1 MRGATLKNSVIIT
14 MFDTIVATAT
24 ANGVGAISIVRV
36 SGKDALK
43 LSLKL
48 LRLQNLRPREAKFT
62 KIYSIN
68 NELIDEGIIIY
79 FKSPNSFTGEDIVEF
94 QTHGGFSVSNL
105 VIENLIN
112 LGARVAQPGEF
123 SKRAFLNSKM
133 SLSKAE
139 TIQALIN
146 SRSNDSHKILARQLE
161 GELGKFVNE
170 LRSELVKTLAY
181 IETCID
187 YADDDLPSDILLDT
201 DKMLDENIQK
211 LENITTV
218 SEQRKGL
225 IDGFKV
231 AIIGKPNVGKS
242 SLLNAML
249 KKDRAI
255 ISDEAGTTRD
265 TIEETLLVGTHLVRI
280 IDTAGIRDGRS
291 NVESLGIQHSL
302 RVAKEADIIIAVF
315 DSSRKQDEE
324 DDKILEILENS
335 DKKVIKVIN
344 KSDLDRELTSD
355 ISGIEIS
362 TKTSLKP
369 LFNELKSYLDSQNY
383 DGVMLITTRQITATK
398 NALEA
403 LKRAKFQ
410 LKDGVLELFAY
421 EINLAITEISSITRP
436 FERSEI
442 LDEMFSSFCLGK

>member
-1 MRGATLKNSVIIT
+1 

-48 LRLQNLRPREAKFT
+48 LKVKNLRPREAKFA
-62 KIYSIN
+62 KIYSVN
-68 NELIDEGIIIY
+68 GELIDEGIIIY
-79 FKSPNSFTGEDIVEF
+79 FKAPNSFTGEDIVEF

-105 VIENLIN
+105 VIENLLN
-112 LGARVAQPGEF
+112 LGARIAQSGEF

-146 SRSNDSHKILARQLE
+146 SRSTDSHKILSRQLE
-161 GELGKFVNE
+161 GELGKFIDE
-170 LRSELVKTLAY
+170 LRGELVKTLAY
-181 IETCID
+181 AETCID
-187 YADDDLPSDILLDT
+187 YADEDLPSDILSSINS
-201 DKMLDENIQK
+201 MLDKNIQK
-211 LENITTV
+211 LSDIVEV
-218 SEQRKGL
+218 SSQRKGL
-225 IDGFKV
+225 VEGFKV

-242 SLLNAML
+242 SILNALL

-265 TIEETLLVGTHLVRI
+265 TIEESLLIGTHLVRI
-280 IDTAGIRDGRS
+280 IDTAGIRDGKS
-291 NVESLGIQHSL
+291 NVENLGIKHSL
-302 RVAKEADIIIAVF
+302 RVANEADIIIAVF
-315 DSSRKQDEE
+315 DSSRVEDKEDE
-324 DDKILEILENS
+324 KILEILKNL

-344 KSDLDRELTSD
+344 KSDLDRKLSSD
-355 ISGIEIS
+355 ITGIEIS
-362 TKTSLKP
+362 TKSSLKP
-369 LFNELKSYLDSQNY
+369 LLDELKKYLDSQNY
-383 DGVMLITTRQITATK
+383 DGIMLITTRQINATK
-398 NALEA
+398 NALKA

-410 LKDGVLELFAY
+410 LEESILELFAY
-421 EINLAITEISSITRP
+421 EINLAIAEISSISRP

-442 LDEMFSSFCLGK
+442 LDEMFSNFCLGK